1 MSLVRLQTCQA
12 TFADHFHLNID
23 SLTLK
28 PLQHTVVL
36 GSNGSGKSALAAL
49 VAGEGELLNGQ
60 HQVTTNIAWVSVY
73 QQQAL
78 IEAEKQK
85 DCADILDIIP
95 IETTVEEILLQG
107 LHPNDIEQSLLA
119 RVSEVFSLTD
129 MLQRPFRALSTGET
143 RKLLLAKAL
152 MSQPELLIL
161 DEPWDGLDKQACT
174 DFNVL
179 LQEISTETTYILVLN
194 RLSEVPSFCQQLV
207 LMQSGSIQW
216 QTPINDDLD
225 EQLTH
230 ISQL

>member
-23 SLTLK
+23 SLMLK

-60 HQVTTNIAWVSVY
+60 HQVTANIAWVSVY

-152 MSQPELLIL
+152 MSQPELLTMGWIRPTSL
-161 DEPWDGLDKQACT
+161 
-174 DFNVL
+174 
-179 LQEISTETTYILVLN
+179 
-194 RLSEVPSFCQQLV
+194 
-207 LMQSGSIQW
+207 
-216 QTPINDDLD
+216 
-225 EQLTH
+225 H
-230 ISQL
+230 